1 MNGGGSGR
9 IGAAVECSSLAPV
22 CLGAPERPAPS
33 APRWAARAWATE
45 ARTTGGMGLLPTLR
59 LRAYEAGSLVEARF
73 VMSRTPH
80 AHDES
85 EVPSEALVARARGG
99 ENQAFAALFLRHRGE
114 VGRLVFR
121 MGVRGADVDD
131 LVQEV
136 FVQVHRNLSHFRG
149 DARFGTWLHRVA
161 VNAVLMAKR
170 AARSR
175 PTLEGSSDHDIA
187 PDPRLRPDDDA
198 ARRERARAFQ
208 QLLAGL
214 ADKKREAFV
223 LHELEGKSFAEI
235 AELTGVPVLTVR
247 TRLFYARREL
257 EVAMRT
263 HPVLAS
269 LATELDPA
277 PRAGDVRAAS
287 RAPKQGGTKASVEEE
302 P

>member
-1 MNGGGSGR
+1 
-9 IGAAVECSSLAPV
+9 
-22 CLGAPERPAPS
+22 
-33 APRWAARAWATE
+33 
-45 ARTTGGMGLLPTLR
+45 
-59 LRAYEAGSLVEARF
+59 
-73 VMSRTPH
+73 MSRTPH
-80 AHDES
+80 AHDDS
-85 EVPSEALVARARGG
+85 DMPSEALVARARGG
-99 ENQAFAALFLRHRGE
+99 ESQAFATLFLRHRGE

-175 PTLEGSSDHDIA
+175 PTLDGSADHDVA

-208 QLLAGL
+208 RLLAGL

-223 LHELEGKSFAEI
+223 LHELEGRSFAEI
-235 AELTGVPVLTVR
+235 SELTGVPVLTVR

-263 HPVLAS
+263 DPVLAS

-277 PRAGDVRAAS
+277 PGASEGRVAS
-287 RAPKQGGTKASVEEE
+287 RTSKQGGAKASAEEE